1 MEPVSRRAFGLGVA
15 SLAACGRLEEPG
27 APRDDAGTSP
37 AAFNPDARPLC
48 AFPAWPALGVDPNA
62 PARRTLYSWTS
73 TAQAEQLAADKQLYT
88 RTADDLGRAGY
99 LFELLAQRARGG
111 DEVARALSHEEFRLG
126 RFCWTSPWASQLAG
140 EDYGTELI
148 RIDLS
153 RNSLF
158 VLVDSER
165 ETYSAVDIDNRPVA
179 VAEALRQKERVA
191 GIFFTNAVAA
201 QYGCNDTFAGGTLYR
216 EFHLCHI
223 ATVDSWSLATEE
235 LDAELAANIELL
247 RPLTAL
253 EPSPCMVDSCD
264 DLIRQWR
271 RPAVEPFER
280 FVSCLMRVPYGVSFA
295 DWIRRAI
302 GQLEVARRSRRN
314 VRHRPNG

>member
-191 GIFFTNAVAA
+191 GIFFTNVWPRSTAA
-201 QYGCNDTFAGGTLYR
+201 TT
-216 EFHLCHI
+216 HLLEARCI
-223 ATVDSWSLATEE
+223 ESFTCATSQ
-235 LDAELAANIELL
+235 
-247 RPLTAL
+247 PLTRGPL
-253 EPSPCMVDSCD
+253 PPRNSTLSSPRTSNCCD
-264 DLIRQWR
+264 R
-271 RPAVEPFER
+271 
-280 FVSCLMRVPYGVSFA
+280 
-295 DWIRRAI
+295 
-302 GQLEVARRSRRN
+302 
-314 VRHRPNG
+314 